1 MKLSVYARKMG
12 VRYETA
18 WRWFKQGILR
28 DRNCPQEPSSSSS
41 GWARSGAK
49 PTARV
54 AIYARVS
61 AAENRPDL
69 ERQAERLTAYC
80 AAKGYQIS
88 QVVKEVGSGVDGR
101 RPRFLKLLADTS
113 VTIIVVEHKDRATR
127 FGFRYIE
134 TLLAAQGRHME
145 VVNLAADGREDLL
158 ADLVAIVSSFCARLY
173 GQRRAKRK
181 TETLIK
187 EGPKV
192 EDPMQLV
199 EQHRIDRHDPR
210 WSALDAAAFASRISN
225 DAPISRDK
233 PTSKITP

>member
-18 WRWFKQGILR
+18 WRWFKQGHLAGEQLPSGTIIIFDAPGQER
-28 DRNCPQEPSSSSS
+28 HEPS
-41 GWARSGAK
+41 G
-49 PTARV
+49 RV

-61 AAENRPDL
+61 AAENCPDL

-88 QVVKEVGSGVDGR
+88 QVVKEVGSGVNDS
-101 RPRFLKLLADTS
+101 RPRFLKLLEDTS
-113 VTIIVVEHKDRATR
+113 VTIIVVEHKDRATW
-127 FGFRYIE
+127 FGFRYLE

-145 VVNLAADGREDLL
+145 VVNLAEDGGEDLL
-158 ADLVAIVSSFCARLY
+158 ADVVAIVYSFCARLY

-187 EGPKV
+187 ALTESGGP
-192 EDPMQLV
+192 
-199 EQHRIDRHDPR
+199 
-210 WSALDAAAFASRISN
+210 DAAGGA
-225 DAPISRDK
+225 APH
-233 PTSKITP
+233 